1 MGEKKG
7 KNTVF
12 YVSLIIVGIIAVWSV
27 AFNDS
32 FTVVANAAFKV
43 LTTDFGWLYLISMI
57 IFFGFIVYF
66 AFGKYGKIRLGSDDS
81 RPEYSNITWFGLLF
95 GCGMGVGLVFW
106 GVAEPLT
113 YYLNP
118 TDGIEAASQASANFA
133 FENFFMHWGIL
144 PWANYAVIGLA
155 LAYFMYRKNKKGL
168 LSVMLEPLIGEK
180 LANGWLGKVVDIL
193 GVFATVAGVVTS
205 LGLGTLQ
212 INAGFNYLFGVPI
225 NLVVEI
231 IIIII
236 VSFLYIG
243 SAVSGLDK
251 GIKIISDTN
260 LYVAIGL
267 LAVCFIVGPKV
278 ETLNAFVNGMGQYIG
293 NFIPT
298 ALKINSYSDNS
309 WFGSW
314 RLFYWAWFI
323 AWAPFVGVF
332 VARISKGRTIRE
344 FVLGVVLV
352 PTIASCI
359 WGAVF
364 GNLGINLGE
373 KGLMAIE
380 KLQEAVATPEVGL
393 FVVLGQY
400 PLGFILSLVAL
411 VSLCAFFVTSANSGV
426 YVLSMLSTDGAI
438 NPPNGRKILWGVIQ
452 SVMAIGLLMAGGLKP
467 LQTISLV
474 AAFLF
479 IFVMLGTIAAFIKVL
494 KEEKA

>member
-1 MGEKKG
+1 MGEKNK
-7 KNTVF
+7 KNLVF
-12 YVSLIIVGIIAVWSV
+12 YVSLVIIGIIAIWSV
-27 AFNDS
+27 VFNDN
-32 FTVVANAAFKV
+32 FTVVANAAFTF

-57 IFFGFIVYF
+57 IFLVFIIYI
-66 AFGKYGKIRLGSDDS
+66 AFGKYGNIRLGGDDS
-81 RPEYSNITWFGLLF
+81 RPEYKNLTWFGLLF

-118 TDGIEAASQASANFA
+118 PAGIEAASQASADFA
-133 FENFFMHWGIL
+133 FENFFMHWGVL

-155 LAYFMYRKNKKGL
+155 LAYFMFRKNKKGL

-180 LANGWLGKVVDIL
+180 RANGGLGKVIDIL

-212 INAGFNYLFGVPI
+212 INAGFNRLFGVPI

-231 IIIII
+231 VII
-236 VSFLYIG
+236 VIVSVIYIG
-243 SAVSGLDK
+243 SAVSGIDK
-251 GIKIISDTN
+251 GIKIISDAN

-267 LAVCFIVGPKV
+267 MVVCFLVGPKV
-278 ETLNAFVNGMGQYIG
+278 ETLNAFVNGIGDYIG
-293 NFIPT
+293 HFIPT
-298 ALKINSYSDNS
+298 ALDINSYSDNS

-332 VARISKGRTIRE
+332 IARISKGRTIRE

-359 WGAVF
+359 WGAIF
-364 GNLGINLGE
+364 GNLGINLAE
-373 KGLMAIE
+373 KGILAIDTL
-380 KLQEAVATPEVGL
+380 KEAVATPEVGL
-393 FVVLGQY
+393 FVVLEQY

-411 VSLCAFFVTSANSGV
+411 ISLCAFFVTSANSGV

-438 NPPNGRKILWGVIQ
+438 NPPNSRKILWGVIQ
-452 SVMAIGLLMAGGLKP
+452 SVMAVGLLMAGGLKP

-479 IFVMLGTIAAFIKVL
+479 IFVMFGAIAAFIKEIK
-494 KEEKA
+494 KEKV

>member
-155 LAYFMYRKNKKGL
+155 LAYFMFRKNKKGL
-168 LSVMLEPLIGEK
+168 LSVMLEPLIGKK

>member
-155 LAYFMYRKNKKGL
+155 LAYFMFRKNKKGL

-352 PTIASCI
+352 PTLASCI

>member
-1 MGEKKG
+1 M
-7 KNTVF
+7 
-12 YVSLIIVGIIAVWSV
+12 
-27 AFNDS
+27 
-32 FTVVANAAFKV
+32 
-43 LTTDFGWLYLISMI
+43 TT
-57 IFFGFIVYF
+57 
-66 AFGKYGKIRLGSDDS
+66 
-81 RPEYSNITWFGLLF
+81 
-95 GCGMGVGLVFW
+95 
-106 GVAEPLT
+106 
-113 YYLNP
+113 
-118 TDGIEAASQASANFA
+118 
-133 FENFFMHWGIL
+133 
-144 PWANYAVIGLA
+144 
-155 LAYFMYRKNKKGL
+155 
-168 LSVMLEPLIGEK
+168 
-180 LANGWLGKVVDIL
+180 
-193 GVFATVAGVVTS
+193 
-205 LGLGTLQ
+205 
-212 INAGFNYLFGVPI
+212 
-225 NLVVEI
+225 
-231 IIIII
+231 
-236 VSFLYIG
+236 
-243 SAVSGLDK
+243 
-251 GIKIISDTN
+251 
-260 LYVAIGL
+260 
-267 LAVCFIVGPKV
+267 
-278 ETLNAFVNGMGQYIG
+278 
-293 NFIPT
+293 
-298 ALKINSYSDNS
+298 
-309 WFGSW
+309 
-314 RLFYWAWFI
+314 
-323 AWAPFVGVF
+323 VGVF

>member
-1 MGEKKG
+1 MGETKG

-118 TDGIEAASQASANFA
+118 PDGIEAASQASANFA

-155 LAYFMYRKNKKGL
+155 LAYFMFRKNKKGL

-479 IFVMLGTIAAFIKVL
+479 IFVMFGTIAAFIKVL